1 MNLRTTEAGTTPRRW
16 ALTGAGGFLGWHVRV
31 LALALGWPE
40 PILVGRSELTDP
52 ETVASRIDGVDLLL
66 HLAGVNLGEPGAVA
80 AGNRDLARVV
90 ADGLGRC
97 ATPPGSVVFAN
108 SVLAGNG
115 TPYGDSKARA
125 EEILRAV
132 RPDLVDVRL
141 SNLYGEHGHPLR
153 NGVTAIFCG
162 LLAAGRQP
170 TVHEDRELDL
180 VHVTDAAARLLGA
193 PQTGPWDAAMPSL
206 RLGVRAL
213 AERLTRYATV
223 EAGGDVP
230 EPADRHAIRLFNT
243 YRSHSFTRRS
253 PGRLARP
260 LRPARLASLT
270 SEGAPGVRDRHVLGP
285 GESWGDRFHLATVR
299 RLVVTRG
306 SAEIALRRVGHHE
319 VVRLTVDGEPAA
331 VLDIPTMWACRV
343 TNRGSRQSPCVVW
356 HNDVSDPVAPD
367 AWHHL
372 VELPDPVGSGNG
384 GLAVLA

>member
-1 MNLRTTEAGTTPRRW
+1 MDLRTTDAGTTPRRW

-40 PILVGRSELTDP
+40 PILVGRSELTDH
-52 ETVASRIDGVDLLL
+52 EAVASRIDGVDRLL
-66 HLAGVNLGEPGAVA
+66 HLAGVNLGEPAAVA
-80 AGNRDLARVV
+80 AGNRELAEVI
-90 ADGLGRC
+90 ADGLSRC
-97 ATPPGSVVFAN
+97 STPPGSVVFAN

-162 LLAAGRQP
+162 LLADGRQP

-193 PQTGPWDAAMPSL
+193 PQAGPWDADMPSL

-223 EAGGDVP
+223 EAGGEVP
-230 EPADRHAIRLFNT
+230 EPADRHAVRLFNT
-243 YRSHSFTRRS
+243 YRSHSFTRR
-253 PGRLARP
+253 PPDRLARP
-260 LRPARLASLT
+260 LRPAQLAALT
-270 SEGAPGVRDRHVLGP
+270 SEEAPGARARYVLRP
-285 GESWGDRFHLATVR
+285 GESWGDQFHLAAVR

-306 SAEIALRRVGHHE
+306 SAEIALRRVGHRE
-319 VVRLTVDGEPAA
+319 VLRLTVDGTPAA
-331 VLDIPTMWACRV
+331 VLDLPTMWTYRV
-343 TNRGSRQSPCVVW
+343 TNRGSRESPCIVW
-356 HNDVSDPVAPD
+356 QNDVSDPVPPD
-367 AWHHL
+367 AWHHP
-372 VELPDPVGSGNG
+372 VELPDPVRSGNG